1 MKEWLLLVNA
11 LYFLFGASMY
21 MGTMWVLRFF
31 LYPTWRV
38 LTPENVG
45 QHFGVPTLLA
55 TKFFTIVVP
64 PMFLS
69 GIVLVVTEWGEWDHP
84 LFWLAA
90 VCLVGIVLLTY
101 VGQQIIIPV
110 NKKIRGGDFDG
121 PAGLTPLLLRWMQL
135 NNIRFV
141 ASTITWAAI
150 VWYIVAKG
158 DLLEALA

>member
-1 MKEWLLLVNA
+1 VKAALLLLNT

-45 QHFGVPTLLA
+45 QHFGVPTILA
-55 TKFFTIVVP
+55 TKFFTVVVP

-69 GIVLVVTEWGEWDHP
+69 GIILVVSEWGDWDDI
-84 LFWLAA
+84 LIWLCF
-90 VCLVGIVLLTY
+90 VCLIGIVVLTY
-101 VGQQIIIPV
+101 VGQGIIIPV
-110 NKKIRGGDFDG
+110 NKKIRGGEYDG

-141 ASTITWAAI
+141 VSTITWAAI
-150 VWYIVAKG
+150 VWYIVGKG
-158 DLLEALA
+158 DLLGALE

>member
-1 MKEWLLLVNA
+1 MKEWLLLLNA
-11 LYFLFGASMY
+11 VYFLFGATVY
-21 MGTMWVLRFF
+21 VGTMWVLRFF
-31 LYPTWRV
+31 LYPTWRL
-38 LTPENVG
+38 LTPEDVG

-69 GIVLVVTEWGEWDHP
+69 GIALVVSEWGDP
-84 LFWLAA
+84 LVWVCA

-101 VGQQIIIPV
+101 VGQRIIIPV
-110 NKKIRGGDFDG
+110 NKKIRGGEYDG
-121 PAGLTPLLLRWMQL
+121 PAGLTPLLVRWMQL
-135 NNIRFV
+135 NNIRFF

-158 DLLEALA
+158 DLLDALR